1 MGCRRLLRKGLV
13 GAVADM
19 QARAPALD
27 QGGAFPAEDIALLR
41 RLGALAAPVPTELGG
56 LGLGTEPDAALDI
69 MEVLRLIGRG
79 NLSVGRLYEAHVN
92 ALRLV
97 MRDGTP
103 AQRRRSAAAAREG
116 ALFGLWVTDAPDAPV
131 VLREDSVLHG
141 AKSPCSGAGHI
152 RHALVTARLA
162 SGATHMLAVEL
173 PPGRPT
179 DNATWPMQG
188 MRAACNGRV
197 SLDGIAA
204 SRDAVIGEAG
214 AYLRQPEFS
223 AGAWRGMAVAFG
235 GMEALVGTMREMLV
249 ARGRAED
256 PHQRVR
262 IGEALIALETARM
275 WVHRAALLA
284 ESGTGDPDDVA
295 NGVNLARIAVETAG
309 LDIMRRQ
316 APRPA
321 AGASPRPGRRRAARR
336 TPAPPPRLA
345 PLSPRIPQ
353 PKRATSHLSNRPVG
367 SLQDQLPR
375 DRDHHDRRRSLD
387 YRGHAAQRGLA

>member
-1 MGCRRLLRKGLV
+1 VSGAPARSAVARRRLLHAELA

-27 QGGAFPAEDIALLR
+27 QTGAFPTEDIARLR
-41 RLGALAAPVPTELGG
+41 RLGALAGPVPTGLGG

-69 MEVLRLIGRG
+69 MDVLRLIGRG

-92 ALRLV
+92 ALRLI

-103 AQRRRSAAAAREG
+103 AQQRQSAAAALKG

-131 VLREDSVLHG
+131 VLREDSVLYG

-152 RHALVTARLA
+152 SYALVTARFA
-162 SGATHMLAVEL
+162 SGAKHMLTVEV
-173 PPGRPT
+173 PPGQPV
-179 DNATWPMQG
+179 DQAAWPMQG

-204 SRDAVIGEAG
+204 GRVAMIGEAG
-214 AYLRQPEFS
+214 AYLRQPDFS
-223 AGAWRGMAVAFG
+223 AGAWRGMAVALG
-235 GMEALVGTMREMLV
+235 GMEALVGIMREILT
-249 ARGRAED
+249 AGGRAGD

-284 ESGTGDPDDVA
+284 ESGTGDPGDVA
-295 NGVNLARIAVETAG
+295 NGVNLARIAVEKAG
-309 LDIMRRQ
+309 LDII
-316 APRPA
+316 
-321 AGASPRPGRRRAARR
+321 
-336 TPAPPPRLA
+336 RL
-345 PLSPRIPQ
+345 
-353 PKRATSHLSNRPVG
+353 
-367 SLQDQLPR
+367 
-375 DRDHHDRRRSLD
+375 
-387 YRGHAAQRGLA
+387 AQRGLGLAAFRSGALAELLLRDLATYLRQPAPDITLTEAAAHFTGRDLPPLPW